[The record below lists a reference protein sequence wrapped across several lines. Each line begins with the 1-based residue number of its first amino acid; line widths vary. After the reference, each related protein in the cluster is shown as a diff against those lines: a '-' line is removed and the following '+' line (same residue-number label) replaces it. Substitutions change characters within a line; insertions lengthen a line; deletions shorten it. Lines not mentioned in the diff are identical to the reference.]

1 MVSLSE
7 RPLQVLVVDSDPEV
21 AGRVH
26 VALADGGRGDGEWR
40 ILEADTMSGALEIMS
55 LGSVDVAVLN
65 LQLPDSEG
73 IVTFERMYAFAP
85 EVPILA
91 FGQDVDEETAL
102 LAVRGGAQDFLDLRD
117 LESPGFRRTLRYALE
132 RHRLMS
138 ALRSLSL
145 IDELTGLYNRRGFM
159 DLGSQYLKLGRRSGR
174 GAGLIFLDID
184 RFKTINDT
192 LGHNVG
198 DRALVRAADVL
209 RQAFRRSDLIAR
221 MGGDEFAVLAQ
232 ESWDTPEHLE
242 QRVRDAFSS
251 FNSSTREPY
260 QLSVSVGAAR
270 TDGEE
275 RMRLEDLLEFAD
287 SAMYEEKRGKRNVA
301 AS

>member
-1 MVSLSE
+1 MVALSE
-7 RPLQVLVVDSDPEV
+7 RPLQLLVVDADRGAV
-21 AGRVH
+21 ARVRE
-26 VALADGGRGDGEWR
+26 ALADPDGSGGEWR
-40 ILEADTMSGALEIMS
+40 ILDADSMSTALERMAR
-55 LGSVDVAVLN
+55 GSIDVVVLN
-65 LQLPDSEG
+65 LTLPDSTG

-85 EVPILA
+85 EVPILTY
-91 FGQDVDEETAL
+91 GDEVDEDTAL
-102 LAVRGGAQDFLDLRD
+102 LAVRGGAQDFL
-117 LESPGFRRTLRYALE
+117 EPGDFEARGLRRTLRYALE

-192 LGHNVG
+192 LGHHVG

-232 ESWDTPEHLE
+232 ESWDTPEHLVE
-242 QRVRDAFSS
+242 RVRDAFAA
-251 FNSSTREPY
+251 FNSTTREPY
-260 QLSVSVGAAR
+260 QLAVSVGAAR
-270 TDGEE
+270 TDGET
-275 RMRLEDLLEFAD
+275 RVHLEDLLERAD
-287 SAMYEEKRGKRNVA
+287 TAMYEEKRGKRNVVV
-301 AS
+301 S